1 MRRDARLY
9 LDDILTSCQA
19 IETYTQ
25 GLTFENFSQSSV
37 TKEAVLW
44 NLQIIGEAVK
54 SIPPEVLGKA
64 KGIPWSEIKGFRDV
78 IVHGYFSVDEEI
90 LWDVVTTKI
99 GPLKQAAQSLLDSL
113 E

>member
-1 MRRDARLY
+1 MPRNSKLYVRDVL
-9 LDDILTSCQA
+9 LSCAA
-19 IETYTQ
+19 IQRHTH
-25 GLTFENFSQSSV
+25 GLTFEQFSASSV

-44 NLQIIGEAVK
+44 NLQVIGEAVK
-54 SIPPEVLGKA
+54 NIPPELLGKA

-99 GPLKQAAQSLLDSL
+99 GPLKQATQSLLDSL